1 MTPVVCGLAMTMAA
15 LSPLQAPS
23 LDLNVTV
30 AVAGDTGRL
39 GFGEEQLLDALTV
52 MVASKF
58 RDARIVTDD
67 TELLNVALNLSCVS
81 NACSWRIRLTTKL
94 LEGPFGTLSLGDWW
108 GTGGVLRTGDVF
120 DRLTEE
126 LDRALDRPAAA
137 WLRLT
142 DEERGCWREYFADPR
157 SRLPQC
163 GDPPPVR

>member
-1 MTPVVCGLAMTMAA
+1 MAVA
-15 LSPLQAPS
+15 AFSPLQEGF

-30 AVAGDTGRL
+30 ALAGETERL
-39 GFGEEQLLDALTV
+39 RFSEQELLDALTV

-67 TELLNVALNLSCVS
+67 TDLLNVALNLSCVS

-94 LEGPFGTLSLGDWW
+94 VEGPFGTLSLGDWW
-108 GTGGVLRTGDVF
+108 SVGGVLRTSDVF

-126 LDRALDRPAAA
+126 LDRVLDRPAAA

-142 DEERGCWREYFADPR
+142 PDQRDCWREYFADPL
-157 SRLPQC
+157 SGLPEC
-163 GDPPPVR
+163 ETVFES

>member
-1 MTPVVCGLAMTMAA
+1 MPAIVCFLALAA
-15 LSPLQAPS
+15 LLPPQQSP

-30 AVAGDTGRL
+30 AIAGERDRL
-39 GFGEEQLLDALTV
+39 GSSEAELLDALTV
-52 MVASKF
+52 MVAGKF

-94 LEGPFGTLSLGDWW
+94 IEGPFGTLSLGDWW
-108 GTGGVLRTGDVF
+108 GAGGVLRTSDVF
-120 DRLTEE
+120 DRLVEE

-142 DEERGCWREYFADPR
+142 DEQRECWRAYFADPR

-163 GDPPPVR
+163 TGNQGG